1 MIVLFILSLPIGIN
15 FSKFNKKNDDE
26 KIILNFS
33 MKSENQDI
41 GNLISKYK
49 AISVSVNKEQDYF
62 ILNGTIEF
70 LMMKDIDEFI
80 KQNENNIT
88 SYELY
93 KN

>member
-1 MIVLFILSLPIGIN
+1 
-15 FSKFNKKNDDE
+15 
-26 KIILNFS
+26 
-33 MKSENQDI
+33 MKSENKDI